1 LESLRPLFD
10 VTLRKTPAKVEQA
23 IDLLTDYLNTLE
35 DVDQRRVLVER
46 IVGAAALEELR
57 KQPSRLADSRRLR
70 GGVGDRSF
78 RS

>member
-23 IDLLTDYLNTLE
+23 IDLLTDYLNTWE

-57 KQPSRLADSRRLR
+57 K
-70 GGVGDRSF
+70 
-78 RS
+78 